1 MGGASLD
8 EQFHHGGDGLIVK
21 PVCLQDG
28 SLRVACT
35 TRGSFMWLGYRR
47 AHWWALYGAVSIH
60 AERGVICD
68 QAVPPMQAWPP
79 SSWLR
84 IRLWWREGTCGLHEA
99 EEANDDGEAL

>member
-1 MGGASLD
+1 MTRSSHRGVN
-8 EQFHHGGDGLIVK
+8 EC
-21 PVCLQDG
+21 VCLQDG

-68 QAVPPMQAWPP
+68 QAVPPMQAGCTTD
-79 SSWLR
+79 
-84 IRLWWREGTCGLHEA
+84 EGTCGLHEA